1 MRLAIRK
8 IQYAPEGP
16 TAPPV
21 GETTC
26 EFVMSEKPLHMK
38 VQLDK
43 GVSESALRAT
53 PGLTAQP
60 PVIPTWRADW
70 L

>member
-8 IQYAPEGP
+8 IQYAPE
-16 TAPPV
+16 TREAPPS

-38 VQLDK
+38 VHLDK
-43 GVSESALRAT
+43 GVSQNSANHHF
-53 PGLTAQP
+53 
-60 PVIPTWRADW
+60 
-70 L
+70 